1 MGRAGAD
8 TDRWRDRLWWI
19 FALVGVVATG
29 LYVAGVGVLIDFAL
43 IGAGAIAAC
52 FASPSMHDIR
62 PARAWHTLGVAG
74 AFMLTG
80 AILRPL
86 VVTPHGTAL
95 PAEAF
100 TVPGYVLMIA
110 ALADFAYGRRAID
123 RHSVIDGLIVC
134 VGATTAFSLLFA
146 VPAMSIPG
154 RPPIVSVLAALYPT
168 FDAILVLLVVMLA
181 FSTAARQPAFRLLLG
196 MMVLIFI
203 GDLAYAVIGNQGAFY
218 KSPLLDIPFLLAFTV
233 GGASALHPTAR
244 ELVRA
249 VPLPVQPWSLAR
261 LAVIIPAVAAPFA
274 LLLTVVETPV
284 ERFVVGLGGA
294 VVVLLLILR
303 AVSAVQANA
312 EAQARFEYQA
322 THDEL
327 TGLPNRRRITQILTG
342 MLADP
347 AGRDQVWVFYLDL
360 DGFKFVNDSWGHPA
374 GDDLIREIGQRL
386 RGILPPEATI
396 ARIGGDEFVVV
407 RRGTEAQALE
417 QAQQIVDCVEP
428 PTRIGTAEVV
438 ITGSMGIVPA
448 TREDAGQPEVT
459 ADSLLRDADTAMYR
473 TKADGRGTWTVFDA
487 SMRQAVQ
494 ERLEIE
500 GALRAALTGDEFHVL
515 YQPIVD
521 LESGLPHGAEALIRW
536 EHPEKG
542 VIGPNVF
549 IPVAEES
556 RLITGIGEFVLRAA
570 VRQLAGWR
578 EDGTVTDDFWMSIN
592 VSPRQLTEPG
602 FTAMVGGALR
612 AHGVPARCVALE
624 ITESVMVEGGDIS
637 EGALR
642 DLRALGV
649 SISVD
654 DFGTGFSSLGYLRRH
669 PVTSVK
675 IDRSFVS
682 GLGASA
688 SDEEIVRAVVAMSTA
703 LGLTVVAEGVETT
716 EQRDV
721 LGRLGV
727 RLCQGWLWGRAV
739 EARAFADKWGSHT
752 DKRGSR
758 EQAAV

>member
-1 MGRAGAD
+1 M
-8 TDRWRDRLWWI
+8 

-29 LYVAGVGVLIDFAL
+29 LYVADVAPLVDFAL

-52 FASPSMHDIR
+52 FASPAMHDIR
-62 PARAWHTLGVAG
+62 PARAWHTLGIAG

-80 AILRPL
+80 AILRPI
-86 VVTPHGTAL
+86 VVPYGSAL

-134 VGATTAFSLLFA
+134 VGATTVFTLLFA
-146 VPAMSIPG
+146 IPAISIPG
-154 RPPIVSVLAALYPT
+154 RPVLISVLAGLYPT

-181 FSTAARQPAFRLLLG
+181 FSTAARRASFRLLLG

-203 GDLAYAVIGNQGAFY
+203 GDLAYATIGNQGEFY
-218 KSPLLDIPFLLAFTV
+218 TSPVLDVPFLLAFTL

-261 LAVIIPAVAAPFA
+261 LAVIIPAVAAPFV
-274 LLLTVVETPV
+274 LTVAGAARTGV
-284 ERFVVGLGGA
+284 ERWIVGLGGA
-294 VVVLLLILR
+294 VIVLLLILR

-312 EAQARFEYQA
+312 AAQARFEYQA

-327 TGLPNRRRITQILTG
+327 TGLPNRRRLTQILEEL
-342 MLADP
+342 LADP
-347 AGRDQVWVFYLDL
+347 SGRGAVWVFFLDL
-360 DGFKFVNDSWGHPA
+360 DGFKIVNDSWGHPS
-374 GDDLIREIGQRL
+374 GDRLIRRIGQRL
-386 RGILPPEATI
+386 RDTLPPEATI
-396 ARIGGDEFVVV
+396 ARIGGDEFVVI
-407 RRGTEAQALE
+407 RRGTEAEALE

-428 PTRIGTAEVV
+428 PTRVGPAEVV
-438 ITGSMGIVPA
+438 ITASMGIVAA
-448 TREDAGQPEVT
+448 TRPDDT

-473 TKADGRGTWTVFDA
+473 TKAAGRGKWTVFDA
-487 SMRQAVQ
+487 SMREAVQ

-500 GALRAALTGDEFHVL
+500 SALRAALADGQLQVF

-521 LESGLPHGAEALIRW
+521 LESGRPRGAEALVRW

-542 VIGPNVF
+542 PIGPNVF

-556 RLITGIGEFVLRAA
+556 RLITGIGAFVLRDA
-570 VRQLAGWR
+570 VRQLAAWR
-578 EDGTVTDDFWMSIN
+578 ADGVVGDDFWMSIN
-592 VSPRQLTEPG
+592 VSPRQLTEPC
-602 FTAMVGGALR
+602 FTGVVAEALR
-612 AHGVPARCVALE
+612 THGVPARCVALE

-682 GLGASA
+682 GLGASS

-703 LGLTVVAEGVETT
+703 LGLAVVAEGVESTA
-716 EQRDV
+716 QRDV

-727 RLCQGWLWGRAV
+727 RLCQGWLWGKAV
-739 EARAFADKWGSHT
+739 DARAFAERWSVDHT
-752 DKRGSR
+752 VKAR
-758 EQAAV
+758 

>member
-1 MGRAGAD
+1 MGRAGTD

-19 FALVGVVATG
+19 FAAVGVVATG
-29 LYVAGVGVLIDFAL
+29 LYLAGVAVLVDFAL
-43 IGAGAIAAC
+43 IGAGAVAAC
-52 FASPSMHDIR
+52 FASPAMHDIR

-86 VVTPHGTAL
+86 VVTPYGTAL

-203 GDLAYAVIGNQGAFY
+203 GDLAYAVIGNDGVFY
-218 KSPLLDIPFLLAFTV
+218 RSPVLDIPFLLAFTV

-261 LAVIIPAVAAPFA
+261 LGVIIPAVAAPF
-274 LLLTVVETPV
+274 LLMVTITETAV
-284 ERFVVGLGGA
+284 ERAIVGCGGA
-294 VVVLLLILR
+294 VIVLLLILR

-327 TGLPNRRRITQILTG
+327 TGLPNRRRLTQIVTDL
-342 MLADP
+342 LADP
-347 AGRDQVWVFYLDL
+347 GGRDPVWVFYLDL

-386 RGILPPEATI
+386 RAMLPPEATI
-396 ARIGGDEFVVV
+396 ARVGGDEFVVV
-407 RRGTEAQALE
+407 RRGTAVEALD
-417 QAQQIVDCVEP
+417 QAQRIVDCVEP
-428 PTRIGTAEVV
+428 PTRIGPAEVV
-438 ITGSMGIVPA
+438 ITGSMGIVAA
-448 TREDAGQPEVT
+448 TRADDT
-459 ADSLLRDADTAMYR
+459 ADSLFRDADTAMYR

-500 GALRAALTGDEFHVL
+500 GALRNALAGDELHVH

-521 LESGLPHGAEALIRW
+521 LESGQPRGAEALIRW

-556 RLITGIGEFVLRAA
+556 RLITGIGEYVLRAA

-602 FTAMVGGALR
+602 FTAMVGEALR

-682 GLGASA
+682 GLGAST

-716 EQRDV
+716 AQRDV

-739 EARAFADKWGSHT
+739 EARAFADKWGS
-752 DKRGSR
+752 R

>member
-1 MGRAGAD
+1 MGLLSGRAEAD
-8 TDRWRDRLWWI
+8 GGDRWRDRLWWM

-29 LYVAGVGVLIDFAL
+29 LYVVGVAQLLDFAL
-43 IGAGAIAAC
+43 IGAGAVAAC
-52 FASPSMHDIR
+52 FASPSMNDFS
-62 PARAWHTLGVAG
+62 PARAWHTLGAAG

-80 AILRPL
+80 AILRPI
-86 VVTPHGTAL
+86 VVPYGSAL

-134 VGATTAFSLLFA
+134 VGASTVFTLLFA
-146 VPAMSIPG
+146 IPAMSLPD
-154 RPPIVSVLAALYPT
+154 RPLIFSVLAALYPT

-181 FSTAARQPAFRLLLG
+181 FSTVAGRPAFRLLLG

-203 GDLAYAVIGNQGAFY
+203 GDLAYAVIGNQGEFY
-218 KSPLLDIPFLLAFTV
+218 KSPVLDVPFLLAYTL

-249 VPLPVQPWSLAR
+249 MPLPVQPWSLAR
-261 LAVIIPAVAAPFA
+261 LAVIIPAVAAPFV
-274 LLLTVVETPV
+274 LTVAGAPRTGV
-284 ERFVVGLGGA
+284 ERWIVGLGGA
-294 VVVLLLILR
+294 VIVLLLILR
-303 AVSAVQANA
+303 AISAVQANA
-312 EAQARFEYQA
+312 VAQARFEYQA

-327 TGLPNRRRITQILTG
+327 TGLPNRRRLTQILEEL
-342 MLADP
+342 LAEP
-347 AGRDQVWVFYLDL
+347 AGRGAVWVFFFDL

-374 GDDLIREIGQRL
+374 GDRLIRRIGQRL
-386 RGILPPEATI
+386 RDTLPPEATV

-407 RRGTEAQALE
+407 RRGTEAEALE

-428 PTRIGTAEVV
+428 PTRVGPAEVV
-438 ITGSMGIVPA
+438 ITASMGIVAA
-448 TREDAGQPEVT
+448 TRADAELPT
-459 ADSLLRDADTAMYR
+459 SSADSLMRDADTAMYR
-473 TKADGRGTWTVFDA
+473 TKAAGRGKWTVFDA
-487 SMRQAVQ
+487 SMRRAVQ

-500 GALRAALTGDEFHVL
+500 GALRSALARDELRVF

-521 LESGLPHGAEALIRW
+521 LESGRPRGAEALVRW

-542 VIGPNVF
+542 AIGPNVF
-549 IPVAEES
+549 IPIAEES
-556 RLITGIGEFVLRAA
+556 RLITGVGAFVLRDA
-570 VRQLAGWR
+570 VRQLAVWR
-578 EDGTVTDDFWMSIN
+578 AEGVVGDEFWMSIN

-602 FTAMVGGALR
+602 FTGMVAEALR
-612 AHGVPARCVALE
+612 THGVPARCVALE
-624 ITESVMVEGGDIS
+624 ITESVMVEGGEIS

-682 GLGASA
+682 GLGASS
-688 SDEEIVRAVVAMSTA
+688 SDEEIVRAVVAMSAA
-703 LGLTVVAEGVETT
+703 LGLTVVAEGVESTA
-716 EQRDV
+716 QRDV

-727 RLCQGWLWGRAV
+727 RLCQGWLWGKAV
-739 EARAFADKWGSHT
+739 DPSSFAERWSADHT
-752 DKRGSR
+752 VK
-758 EQAAV
+758 AL

>member
-1 MGRAGAD
+1 M
-8 TDRWRDRLWWI
+8 

-29 LYVAGVGVLIDFAL
+29 LYVAGVAQLVDFAL
-43 IGAGAIAAC
+43 IGAGAVAAC
-52 FASPSMHDIR
+52 VAGPSLLDFR
-62 PARAWHTLGVAG
+62 PGRAWRTLGAAG

-86 VVTPHGTAL
+86 VVPHGSAL
-95 PAEAF
+95 LAEAF
-100 TVPGYVLMIA
+100 TVPGYVLVIV

-123 RHSVIDGLIVC
+123 RHSVVDGLIVC
-134 VGATTAFSLLFA
+134 VGAATAFTLLFA
-146 VPAMSIPG
+146 LPAMSIPD
-154 RPPIVSVLAALYPT
+154 RPVVLSVLAALYPT

-181 FSTAARQPAFRLLLG
+181 FSTAARLPSFRLLLG

-203 GDLAYAVIGNQGAFY
+203 GDLAYAIIGNQGEYYA
-218 KSPLLDIPFLLAFTV
+218 SPVLDLPFLLAFTF

-261 LAVIIPAVAAPFA
+261 LAVIIPAVAAPFV
-274 LLLTVVETPV
+274 LTVAVAPRTVP
-284 ERFVVGLGGA
+284 ERWIVGTGGA
-294 VVVLLLILR
+294 VIVLLLILR
-303 AVSAVQANA
+303 AVNAVQANA

-327 TGLPNRRRITQILTG
+327 TGLPNRRRLTG
-342 MLADP
+342 ILEDLLADP
-347 AGRDQVWVFYLDL
+347 AGRGAVWVFFLDL

-374 GDDLIREIGQRL
+374 GDRLIRSIGQRL
-386 RGILPPEATI
+386 RDTLPADATI

-407 RRGTEAQALE
+407 RRGTEAEALA

-428 PTRIGTAEVV
+428 PTRVGPAEVV
-438 ITGSMGIVPA
+438 ITASMGIVAA
-448 TREDAGQPEVT
+448 TRADDDAE
-459 ADSLLRDADTAMYR
+459 SLLRDADTAMYR
-473 TKADGRGTWTVFDA
+473 TKAAGRGKWTVFDA

-494 ERLEIE
+494 ERLEVE
-500 GALRAALTGDEFHVL
+500 SALRTALAEDELHLL

-521 LESGLPHGAEALIRW
+521 LESGRPRGAEALLRW

-542 VIGPNVF
+542 PIGPNVF

-556 RLITGIGEFVLRAA
+556 RLIIGIGAFVLRDA
-570 VRQLAGWR
+570 VRQLAAWR
-578 EDGTVTDDFWMSIN
+578 AAGVVGDDFWMSIN

-602 FTAMVGGALR
+602 FTAMVAETLR
-612 AHGVPARCVALE
+612 THDVPARCVALE

-682 GLGASA
+682 GLGGSA
-688 SDEEIVRAVVAMSTA
+688 SDEEIVRAVVAMSAA
-703 LGLTVVAEGVETT
+703 LGLAVVAEGVETT

-739 EARAFADKWGSHT
+739 DARAFADTW
-752 DKRGSR
+752 GSR
-758 EQAAV
+758 EQAAVS